1 MLQKKIKEVVDTSFQ
16 IKRPLSHKGF
26 YTLLLTA
33 LMGMFLFVTYYAA
46 QQVQVYR
53 SSAAVNCGKPG
64 DSCGPGNNCC
74 ASGTCQG
81 GICGGSTSGGS
92 GSTCGKPGDS
102 CGPGNNCCASG
113 TCQGGICGGS
123 GGGCTNVCTAGTAK
137 CTSGNAQV
145 CQKQSSGCTGW
156 TTTTCQYG
164 CENGACKP
172 AAAPTLAG
180 CGGITTSGA
189 CNADSGC
196 HWFVTTPGTYLGY
209 CGASCDSYSDAA
221 SCAAGGCGWN
231 SDLQCCG
238 GGPSCTSDSGS
249 GGSGDSSGE
258 GSSGTDD
265 TTKTGSGGETGET
278 GATGETASVT
288 LNLTLS
294 FQGIKQAPASGE
306 NFMDVLVTLAGGP
319 QGQSIA
325 STGTFAANSSGKW
338 TGQVSFEGVTTG
350 GGYRVMV
357 KGPKHIQKKICDAAP
372 SETSPGTYHCGDGDI
387 TINTGANI
395 FDFSGVKLLVGDLP
409 QQDGIID
416 SYDIA
421 LIRNSF
427 CTTDNPNVCTS
438 SNILSKA
445 DLNLDGIIDT
455 QDYSSLISSLSIGY
469 DEK

>member
-53 SSAAVNCGKPG
+53 SQAATCRPGGATCGTFG
-64 DSCGPGNNCC
+64 VGGCC
-74 ASGTCQG
+74 AGYHCG
-81 GICGGSTSGGS
+81 AGICKPDTTSGG
-92 GSTCGKPGDS
+92 
-102 CGPGNNCCASG
+102 G
-113 TCQGGICGGS
+113 TGGGS
-123 GGGCTNVCTAGTAK
+123 GGSCTNVCTAGTAK

-164 CENGACKP
+164 CENGACKS
-172 AAAPTLAG
+172 AAAPTATGTPAPEG

-196 HWFVTTPGTYLGY
+196 HWFVTTPGTYAGY
-209 CGASCDSYSDAA
+209 CGVSCDSYSDAA

-278 GATGETASVT
+278 GGTGGTGETASVT

-338 TGQVSFEGVTTG
+338 TGQVSFDGVATG

-395 FDFSGVKLLVGDLP
+395 FDFSGAKLLVGDLP